1 VYLNTLQLF
10 FMAKTT
16 YNIDIDGAIGEYY
29 YSKGYVKYM
38 LGQTKDPLVK
48 VRMSSLGGSLDHGLG
63 IKDRFQEHGNVKVDM
78 YGFNA
83 SAATLAALG
92 AKTTEISSS
101 GFYLIHKVMNWID
114 VYGSKNADE
123 LAAIIADLEANK
135 KDNEKMDIVIAQL
148 YAEKT
153 GKPINDLIDLMKVGG
168 WLTAQEALEWGFVD
182 GIIKTNEKTNFVN
195 MQDKFNA
202 MGLPTN
208 RIVTEHLFNH
218 SNKNNPMKK
227 QPIKINAVLG
237 VPSLESTEEDG
248 VFLNETQIEA
258 IEAKLSDFDGKVNTL
273 TTEKTNAE
281 TRATDA
287 EAKEATANATIVTKD
302 TEIANLKTQ
311 VENLKGGAGDKTKE
325 LDKETDDKGGE
336 KEDPFLNSVKN
347 ARKLFN
353 ELPD

>member
-1 VYLNTLQLF
+1 
-10 FMAKTT
+10 MAKTT

-38 LGQTKDPLVK
+38 LAQTKDPQVM

-135 KDNEKMDIVIAQL
+135 KDNEKMDLVIAQL
-148 YAEKT
+148 YSEKT
-153 GKPINDLIDLMKVGG
+153 GKPINDLIDLMKIGG
-168 WLTAQEALEWGFVD
+168 WLNAQEALDWGFVD

-208 RIVTEHLFNH
+208 RIHTENLFTNQI
-218 SNKNNPMKK
+218 NKKMEK
-227 QPIKINAVLG
+227 QFA
-237 VPSLESTEEDG
+237 
-248 VFLNETQIEA
+248 
-258 IEAKLSDFDGKVNTL
+258 KVNTVIGVTEL
-273 TTEKTNAE
+273 ASTDEGAYLNEEQIEKIETKIDALENSVATEKANVVTEKANVTAAVTRAE
-281 TRATDA
+281 TAEGTVATQA
-287 EAKEATANATIVTKD
+287 
-302 TEIANLKTQ
+302 TEITALKTQ
-311 VENLKGGAGDKTKE
+311 ITNLQNGAGDRSME
-325 LDKETDDKGGE
+325 LDKETDDNGGE
-336 KEDPFLNSVKN
+336 EKDEFQNAVAN

>member
-1 VYLNTLQLF
+1 
-10 FMAKTT
+10 MAKTT

-63 IKDRFQEHGNVKVDM
+63 IKDRFQDHGNVEVDM
-78 YGFNA
+78 FGFNA

-92 AKTTEISSS
+92 AKLTRISSS

-168 WLTAQEALEWGFVD
+168 WLTAQEALDWGFVD
-182 GIIKTNEKTNFVN
+182 EIIKSNDKTNFVN

-208 RIVTEHLFNH
+208 RILTEDLFTQKTNI
-218 SNKNNPMKK
+218 KMKK
-227 QPIKINAVLG
+227 QPIKINAVLD
-237 VPSLESTEEDG
+237 VPSLESSDGG
-248 VFLNETQIEA
+248 VFLNETQIDK
-258 IEAKLSDFDGKVNTL
+258 IETQIDALEKAVNTEKANVV
-273 TTEKTNAE
+273 TEKGLVTAAE
-281 TRATDA
+281 TRANTA
-287 EAKEATANATIVTKD
+287 EGTVGTQATRIIELEA
-302 TEIANLKTQ
+302 Q
-311 VENLKGGAGDKTKE
+311 VENLKKGAGASDKKVN
-325 LDKETDDKGGE
+325 KETDETGDGE
-336 KEDPFLNSVKN
+336 DDEEGFSNVIATSTKW
-347 ARKLFN
+347 FN
-353 ELPD
+353 QLPG